1 MARRRGNH
9 EGGLYQRKD
18 GLWCA
23 QVSLNGRR
31 LTKYSRSSTE
41 CREWIKETLTR
52 IDAGLSYDA
61 SRITLEQFMRS
72 WLESKTLSIR
82 PMTVQGYRG
91 TVERDVLPFLG
102 KLPLQQI
109 QPIHLKQLYA
119 RLKEEGKGPRM
130 IQLAHVVLHAAFHQ
144 AVREGILGRNPADAV
159 PRPKVERTEFQ
170 ILTEEQVHEFVIAS
184 TGSRYEMLFYL
195 ALATGMRKGELLGLK
210 WSDLDSSKGIL
221 FVQRQL
227 QQLSGQ
233 GSSLVPTKTKAGRR
247 PIKLGPETLKR
258 LETHRV
264 QQESDKTL
272 AGEGWQENGL
282 IFTSTI
288 GTYVDQTKVSREL
301 KKVLNAAGLPS
312 IRFHDLRHTSISFL
326 LEMGMPVNT
335 VQQRSGHSKASVTTD
350 IYGHPMARSQD
361 EAAEKIEEAITPI
374 AVDLQ

>member
-210 WSDLDSSKGIL
+210 WSDLNSSKGIL